1 MNYIL
6 SALIGI
12 IIGSFPTAYV
22 ILKKLKNIDITQEGT
37 GNVGAMNSYDIT
49 KSKLIGLLIFIIDL
63 LKGFLSVYLAKFL
76 FEDEFSIMMVALIG
90 AVLSHCFSFWIKFK
104 GGRGLATAAGGALI
118 LSIPILGIW
127 ILLWLI
133 SYAFRRNI
141 HFGNF
146 SATLL
151 TGALSFSSSEIMNK
165 YTNPPAAS
173 NLEFSILVSLM
184 LLIILI
190 KHIKPI
196 KEYFLQ
202 QSLKSRKDEDE

>member
-1 MNYIL
+1 MSYIF

-12 IIGSFPTAYV
+12 IIGSFPTAYL
-22 ILKKLKNIDITQEGT
+22 ILKKIKNIDITKAGT
-37 GNVGAMNSYDIT
+37 GNVGAMNSFEVT
-49 KSKLIGLLIFIIDL
+49 QSRTLGLLVFIIDF
-63 LKGFLSVYLAKFL
+63 LKGFLTVYIVKNL
-76 FEDEFSIMMVALIG
+76 FGNEFSIIMISLIG
-90 AVLSHCFSFWIKFK
+90 AVFSHCFSFWIKFR
-104 GGRGLATAAGGALI
+104 GGRGLATAAGGASL
-118 LSIPILGIW
+118 LSLPILGIW

-165 YTNPPAAS
+165 YTNPSANS

-196 KEYFLQ
+196 KEYFARQ
-202 QSLKSRKDEDE
+202 NLKTREKENE